1 MDVILVINTCSN
13 YFKNTIP
20 ELIKQINTSNFPKE
34 NVLIVSGQENEE
46 GVSYE
51 EGIKIVKVKY
61 TGLHLTGLIY
71 IYEIIDLYQFKG
83 IKYFIEVP
91 DTIKFGPTFFDK
103 IMNFYNIN
111 LKDKEIN
118 AVPFVNL
125 NLRPS
130 MDMGILHINHIKKIG
145 CYLEKIKLNYPYN
158 REQLINLKRQ
168 LVYDENMIFT
178 MRGHDIYRHTRVEST
193 YSYNPTLF
201 IANSE
206 EDWENSVLSDKLVQA
221 YIKPLDY
228 YKYQR
233 NFRGPY
239 AELIIDY

>member
-46 GVSYE
+46 CVSYE
-51 EGIKIVKVKY
+51 EGIKIVKVTY
-61 TGLHLTGLIY
+61 TGMHLTGLIY
-71 IYEIIDLYQFKG
+71 IYENIELFKN
-83 IKYFIEVP
+83 INYFIEVP
-91 DTIKFGPTFFDK
+91 DTVKFGPTFFDK

-118 AVPFVNL
+118 AVPFINFSII
-125 NLRPS
+125 PS
-130 MDMGILHINHIKKIG
+130 MDMGILHINHIKNIG
-145 CYLEKIKLNYPYN
+145 CYLKKIKLDYPYN
-158 REQLINLKRQ
+158 KEQLINLKRQ
-168 LVYDENMIFT
+168 LVYDENMIFS
-178 MRGHDIYRHTRVEST
+178 MRGHDFYRHTRVEST
-193 YSYNPTLF
+193 YTYDPTLF
-201 IANSE
+201 IANSK
-206 EDWENSVLSDKLVQA
+206 DDFDSKNVNDKILQT

-233 NFRGPY
+233 NFNGPY
-239 AELIIDY
+239 VELIIDY